1 MHERDPLLSEQLEAL
16 RDVYDKVIGKYNFIE
31 TTELY
36 RYTTSSGLKRIIEHK
51 EIWATDIRFFS
62 MIEYSLST
70 IGRIMASKV
79 YHDYPSTR
87 LIVE

>member
-36 RYTTSSGLKRIIEHK
+36 RYTTSSGLKSIIEHK
-51 EIWATDIRFFS
+51 EIWATDIRFFN
-62 MIEYSLST
+62 EWHD
-70 IGRIMASKV
+70 RIFAFYYRS
-79 YHDYPSTR
+79 HHGF
-87 LIVE
+87 